1 LLETSRE
8 DFHLEFTRDSKI
20 LSGRLSDSENRN
32 GDSMQSITAR
42 VNINENTMMKAL
54 TALAI
59 LLGIV
64 AITGC
69 DGRTQTTYKPEKSP
83 SQIVSDGKIRDTEQD
98 EMQKACFGHP
108 FVERGASHQ
117 LLCNEYFR

>member
-1 LLETSRE
+1 M
-8 DFHLEFTRDSKI
+8 
-20 LSGRLSDSENRN
+20 SDSENRN
-32 GDSMQSITAR
+32 GNSMQSITAR
-42 VNINENTMMKAL
+42 VNIDENTMMKAL
-54 TALAI
+54 TAMAI

-69 DGRTQTTYKPEKSP
+69 DGSTQTTYKPEKSP
-83 SQIVSDGKIRDTEQD
+83 SQIVSDGKIRDTKQD

>member
-1 LLETSRE
+1 
-8 DFHLEFTRDSKI
+8 
-20 LSGRLSDSENRN
+20 
-32 GDSMQSITAR
+32 MQSITAR
-42 VNINENTMMKAL
+42 ANINENTMMQAL
-54 TALAI
+54 TAVAI

-64 AITGC
+64 AIAGC
-69 DGRTQTTYKPEKSP
+69 DGSTQTTYKPEKSP

-98 EMQKACFGHP
+98 EMQKACFGHS